1 MKNLKKKSV
10 KTGCFQGLIV
20 TSHLSILPIVLILAL
35 SPSPFL
41 LHSLSPVLWSSFS
54 LRQKTAQDP
63 SFLFFF
69 PLAATGFSY
78 SKESL
83 LQLMSFSLA
92 VTLGGSVVVAGGL
105 RCPKACGILVS
116 WPGME
121 PMSPAL
127 EGGFLTTEPPG
138 KVSQKIF
145 MESMYSFLASGSVC
159 SLWASIC
166 MQLCLACCP
175 NLRHAAFCISE
186 IRICI
191 KNKDLIGGGYHH
203 QSWK

>member
-92 VTLGGSVVVAGGL
+92 VTPGL
-105 RCPKACGILVS
+105 SCPSACGILVPLQHVGS
-116 WPGME
+116 Y
-121 PMSPAL
+121 SPTRDRTCILTIARWIFNHRITREVPTPFPPWSPWSLPQGHHTCAADLSYGLPSSPWACKVKAL
-127 EGGFLTTEPPG
+127 QSHILQL
-138 KVSQKIF
+138 SQKF
-145 MESMYSFLASGSVC
+145 YPRKAL
-159 SLWASIC
+159 
-166 MQLCLACCP
+166 
-175 NLRHAAFCISE
+175 
-186 IRICI
+186 
-191 KNKDLIGGGYHH
+191 K
-203 QSWK
+203 